1 ADHHLA
7 SGERSERRGGSRRDA
22 RGSGEPP
29 TAQAERRR
37 EHEAGQLRRAGA
49 EHRQQVDECRGA
61 HDVQQRTGEHGH
73 EAFDGDRLGHQAPI
87 GPSSRR
93 VANTERAKSRSVARI
108 QGSSASSVAATASIL
123 GTIASVCSC
132 TAVAVCTRLT
142 ARPTSMPTISSGATT
157 VSAVTSVERPRSSA
171 KASSI
176 GSQAAANDRVRE
188 ATTRFQPST
197 STNSSTFNGV
207 DTMTGG
213 SVNMPIE
220 INSDDTIR
228 SIATNGRNNAKPIW
242 KAVLI

>member
-1 ADHHLA
+1 
-7 SGERSERRGGSRRDA
+7 
-22 RGSGEPP
+22 
-29 TAQAERRR
+29 
-37 EHEAGQLRRAGA
+37 
-49 EHRQQVDECRGA
+49 
-61 HDVQQRTGEHGH
+61 
-73 EAFDGDRLGHQAPI
+73 
-87 GPSSRR
+87 
-93 VANTERAKSRSVARI
+93 
-108 QGSSASSVAATASIL
+108 
-123 GTIASVCSC
+123 
-132 TAVAVCTRLT
+132 TRLT

-242 KAVLI
+242 KAVLISESTNAGTTTWNGTSAGVAGAGVLLMSSMSCRSAVRV